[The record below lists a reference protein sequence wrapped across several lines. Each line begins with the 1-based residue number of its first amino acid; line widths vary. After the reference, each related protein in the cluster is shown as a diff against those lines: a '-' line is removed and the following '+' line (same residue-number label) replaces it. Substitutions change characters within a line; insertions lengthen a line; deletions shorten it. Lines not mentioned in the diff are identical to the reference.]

1 MSERL
6 SEERIAMARACY
18 ERKDCHNCPVEDH
31 CFDNVVGEDEWLAD
45 HDVLVEELKEADLD
59 NGILLRKAA
68 TLAADLGT
76 VTAERDRYAAC
87 HEAELGVCF
96 QHCDEVKELTA
107 ERDRARDLAVRLEQ
121 ELSKLRAVAE
131 AAKEVD
137 EDWQDDDT
145 DEDTGTVTYYPPGL
159 PALVN
164 LRSALSALEVPHES

>member
-6 SEERIAMARACY
+6 SEERIAAFRELYYGQMSGVADEGAAMIW
-18 ERKDCHNCPVEDH
+18 
-31 CFDNVVGEDEWLAD
+31 GGEWLAD
-45 HDVLVEELKEADLD
+45 HDALVEELKEADLD